1 METVSIKFFKKRG
14 GWKDSSS
21 GKVLTLQARA
31 PELTPQYP
39 QLKCH
44 MSSTLLKLQTNYHHS
59 RDFKCCSVDSW
70 DFLGSQDV
78 HVSEFQVSEKPCHK
92 TRWAVIEEWLYRTSE
107 SPVTLLTVFQ
117 TNPGII
123 PIPQTH
129 FQHCSILPLWGLSS
143 PSAFLSH
150 FIPLSRHQYHGSAGQ
165 GLRYAIFPLP
175 PVSNSNSKITA
186 TALLPTEASSSS
198 IPRAFP
204 KSSPSTFLPCPIYFS
219 LQCQRHSLPG
229 NTLCFLFSIFNP
241 LGLIPSPVADHV

>member
-1 METVSIKFFKKRG
+1 METVSIKFFKKG
-14 GWKDSSS
+14 GRWKDSAS
-21 GKVLTLQARA
+21 GKVLTLQART
-31 PELTPQYP
+31 PELTPQHP
-39 QLKCH
+39 QLRCH
-44 MSSTLLKLQTNYHHS
+44 GSSTLLKLQTHDHHS

-117 TNPGII
+117 TNSGII

-129 FQHCSILPLWGLSS
+129 FQHCSILPFWGLSS
-143 PSAFLSH
+143 PFSF
-150 FIPLSRHQYHGSAGQ
+150 PLSLHPSVSPQYHGPAGQ

-186 TALLPTEASSSS
+186 TALLHTEDSSSS
-198 IPRAFP
+198 IPRGFP

-219 LQCQRHSLPG
+219 LQCQRHSLPE

-241 LGLIPSPVADHV
+241 LGLIPSPVADHM